1 MTMYQEGTLSAP
13 QVSALVSEHMEKL
26 IRFHEAQIMPGSNE
40 EDVEMHERQIMRLQQ
55 EFSEMKGL
63 LKAD

>member
-1 MTMYQEGTLSAP
+1 MTMYQEKSLSAP

-26 IRFHEAQIMPGSNE
+26 LRFHEAQIVPGSNE

-55 EFSEMKGL
+55 EFSEVRDL
-63 LKAD
+63 LRSN